1 MGKDEISQEI
11 QRMIDSGGS
20 RISVARD
27 PVNRPMIHHLCD
39 ALGDRNPVYLD
50 PGFAAAA
57 GYTDVIAP
65 PGALQVWNMLPPGEN
80 PDISTA
86 SQVEQAYD
94 LLRHGGYPNVV
105 AVNCEQEY
113 TRYLVPGDVLT
124 CEERVEHISE
134 PKTTKLG
141 PGYFITTLTTY
152 TDQESRPVGSMRFR
166 TLWYANAS
174 EGAGDE

>member
-1 MGKDEISQEI
+1 MSKDGIGQEI

-50 PGFAAAA
+50 PEFAAAA
-57 GYTDVIAP
+57 GYTDVVAP
-65 PGALQVWNMLPPGEN
+65 PGALQVWNMLPPGETES
-80 PDISTA
+80 STP
-86 SQVEQAYD
+86 SEVERAYD

-124 CEERVEHISE
+124 GEERVEHISE
-134 PKTTKLG
+134 PKITKLG
-141 PGYFITTLTTY
+141 PGYFITTSTTY
-152 TDQESRPVGSMRFR
+152 TDQASRPVGSMRFR
-166 TLWYANAS
+166 TLWYSSAP
-174 EGAGDE
+174 EEAGDE

>member
-1 MGKDEISQEI
+1 MSSDEIAKQI

-20 RISVARD
+20 RTSVARD

-39 ALGDRNPVYLD
+39 ALGDRNPVYLS
-50 PGFAAAA
+50 PESAAAA
-57 GYTDVIAP
+57 GHTDVVAP
-65 PGALQVWNMLPPGEN
+65 PGALQVWNMLPPG
-80 PDISTA
+80 DTDA
-86 SQVEQAYD
+86 SAPSEVERAYD
-94 LLRHGGYPNVV
+94 LLRHGGFPNVV

-113 TRYLVPGDVLT
+113 IRYLVPGDVLT
-124 CEERVEHISE
+124 CEEKVEHISE

-166 TLWYANAS
+166 TLWYAS
-174 EGAGDE
+174 TPEGAGDE